1 MPRQLWNEGRVV
13 GYSAYEVYLKHA
25 LSVDP
30 DHEPATEKE
39 WLASMMAMGSSM
51 LLRIGIDPE
60 GSDYD
65 GLHYRDIQFPENCR
79 LCAANTIMAS
89 FFDGEGYVGT
99 SNPADNV
106 TGWATKVTS
115 YGPLIVNN
123 PGGSPSGTVGPNGDI
138 YPTNITAISNAT
150 VASRI
155 KEYIKIVDGIIIQ
168 PGTWVDNPNKPPQKD
183 FSPTLSEHPRLR
195 IAFNQRITKPFFLL
209 LTGFTNRS
217 VVDGVTGFKSAVNTQ
232 SPADGDFLGPWA
244 FPWANKVIFSLSSE
258 ILNIVKPIIGLNL
271 DDKGHALSCY
281 TTVDNETITALSM
294 SDIDGTYY
302 SLTGTSGTEDIKL
315 AFQKTTNNVSYYEG
329 KFNWNTLITMLHNNK
344 SAKLK
349 LEIKGIDPDDYVAYD
364 ITPVLLNREGDTIVS
379 AQVKVDTIYE
389 NIQLKVVDSN
399 DEWKDLDTN
408 KYDGYFRMILKLN
421 RTEIGTSSKFS
432 IICCAFLTNPR
443 TFANDVL
450 GKRYDC
456 GFYWR
461 GTWNDVN
468 RGTNYPNTPF
478 TVYPIF
484 GTSSVGV
491 KCIEGKPAYKENNF
505 KLSGSARRSMTAY
518 ANGQSSWGLNLQY
531 AAAGIAGSDPHVILI
546 DRSYSYGDSTAVTT
560 IAGDEIRP
568 GNPGYNPDTGVF
580 KFKGSD
586 GKAFLHPSN
595 KDTRELT
602 ADEYSNLITY
612 CAFTRDSNGVY
623 YI

>member
-1 MPRQLWNEGRVV
+1 MPRQIWNEGRVV

-51 LLRIGIDPE
+51 LLRIGADPAGTE
-60 GSDYD
+60 YD
-65 GLHYRDIQFPENCR
+65 GLHYVDIQFPADSR
-79 LCAANTIMAS
+79 LCAANTIIAS
-89 FFDGEGYVGT
+89 FFDGEGYIGDNP
-99 SNPADNV
+99 SNTTTA
-106 TGWATKVTS
+106 WATKVTS
-115 YGPLIVNN
+115 YGSLIHNDSSS
-123 PGGSPSGTVGPNGDI
+123 SPTGNKGPNGSI
-138 YPTNITAISNAT
+138 PPVNNTAIENTTAKP
-150 VASRI
+150 RI
-155 KEYIKIVDGIIIQ
+155 RQYMKIVDGIIIQ

-195 IAFNQRITKPFFLL
+195 IAFNQRITQPFFLL

-217 VVDGVTGFKSAVNTQ
+217 VVDGVTGFESAVNTQ

-258 ILNIVKPIIGLNL
+258 ILNVVKPIIGLNL
-271 DDKGHALSCY
+271 DDEGHALSCY
-281 TTVDNETITALSM
+281 TTVDDETITALSM

-302 SLTGTSGTEDIKL
+302 SLTGTSGTENIEL
-315 AFQKTTNNVSYYEG
+315 AFQRTTNYVSYYEG

-364 ITPVLLNREGDTIVS
+364 ITPVLLNGEGDTIVS
-379 AQVKVDTIYE
+379 AKVQVDNIYE
-389 NIQLKVVDSN
+389 NIQLKVVDSDDTWN
-399 DEWKDLDTN
+399 NLNTN

-443 TFANDVL
+443 TYANDVL

-461 GTWNDVN
+461 GTWNDVK
-468 RGTNYPNTPF
+468 RGYNYPNTPF

-491 KCIEGKPAYKENNF
+491 KCIEGKPEYKEKNF

-518 ANGQSSWGLNLQY
+518 DNGQASWGLNLQY
-531 AAAGIAGSDPHVILI
+531 AAAGVAGSDPHVILI
-546 DRSYSYGDSTAVTT
+546 DRSYSYGDSTHVTT
-560 IAGDEIRP
+560 IAGAEIRA
-568 GNPGYNPDTGVF
+568 GNPDYNPDTGVF
-580 KFKGSD
+580 KFKGSK
-586 GKAFLHPSN
+586 GQAFLHPSN

-602 ADEYSNLITY
+602 ANDYSNLIKY